1 MNRVLTGILVLAL
14 GTGSAIAESMMD
26 MTGQHAH
33 EHATAQA
40 TPSRVG
46 IPQTDGEI
54 IKVDTAAKKL
64 TVKHGRIENLGMAP
78 MTMDYGV
85 RDPSFLTMVKPG
97 DKVKMT
103 VEQVNGTY
111 TIVALQR
118 AP

>member
-1 MNRVLTGILVLAL
+1 MNKVLTGILVLAL
-14 GTGSAIAESMMD
+14 GAGSAAAEPMMD

-33 EHATAQA
+33 EHAAAQA
-40 TPSRVG
+40 KP
-46 IPQTDGEI
+46 PQA
-54 IKVDTAAKKL
+54 VM
-64 TVKHGRIENLGMAP
+64 HGRIENLGMAP

-85 RDPSFLTMVKPG
+85 KDPSFLSLVKPG

-103 VEQVNGTY
+103 VEQVNWTY

>member
-1 MNRVLTGILVLAL
+1 MDRVLTGLFMLVF
-14 GTGSAIAESMMD
+14 GTGSAVAEPPVD
-26 MTGQHAH
+26 TTGQHAH
-33 EHATAQA
+33 EHATAQT

-78 MTMDYGV
+78 MTMPYAV
-85 RDPSFLTMVKPG
+85 KESSFLTLVKPG

-103 VEQVNGTY
+103 VEQVNGAY
-111 TIVALQR
+111 TIVALQKT
-118 AP
+118 P

>member
-1 MNRVLTGILVLAL
+1 MDRVLTGLFALVFA
-14 GTGSAIAESMMD
+14 TGSAVAGPMMD

-33 EHATAQA
+33 EHATAQT

-78 MTMDYGV
+78 MTMGYAV
-85 RDPSFLTMVKPG
+85 KDPSFLTLVKPG
-97 DKVKMT
+97 DRVKMT
-103 VEQVNGTY
+103 VEHVNGTY

>member
-1 MNRVLTGILVLAL
+1 MAL
-14 GTGSAIAESMMD
+14 GTGSARAEPTVD
-26 MTGQHAH
+26 VTGQHSH

-46 IPQTDGEI
+46 LPQTDGEI
-54 IKVDTAAKKL
+54 IKVNAAAKKL
-64 TVKHGRIENLGMAP
+64 TVKHGRIENLDMAP
-78 MTMDYGV
+78 MTMDYAV
-85 RDPSFLTMVKPG
+85 KDPSFLTLVKPG